1 MKTFSESPRLANLS
15 IADLAEWET
24 PSGGIRVSPREI
36 AQKFPYIKEWVTET
50 VLRLADSEIDIE
62 TAISA
67 LQKADA
73 SYTEILICRAWL
85 ETSAEN
91 FEATSLSEQSESE
104 FLESALY
111 SSDLVLNR

>member
-1 MKTFSESPRLANLS
+1 MKTFSESTRLVNLS

-24 PSGGIRVSPREI
+24 ASGSICVSPREI

-50 VLRLADSEIDIE
+50 VLRLADSEINIE

-67 LQKADA
+67 LKKADA

-85 ETSAEN
+85 ETAASN
-91 FEATSLSEQSESE
+91 LEANVLSEQTRSD
-104 FLESALY
+104 FLEFVLY
-111 SSDLVLNR
+111 SSDLVLNG